1 MKTLNK
7 LRNDATFLP
16 ERMKIE
22 RVEKLAAN
30 LKNKKKYVI
39 RTKSLKHA
47 LNHELVLQ
55 KVHAASKFNQKA

>member
-7 LRNDATFLP
+7 LCNDATFLP

-47 LNHELVLQ
+47 LNHE
-55 KVHAASKFNQKA
+55 